1 MVIVDTSVLIDY
13 LSDRSTPQTDWLE
26 QRSDLRRIGV
36 TSLIL
41 CEVLQGI
48 RSDDQFSDAL
58 KVMRQ
63 FALYETGSN
72 ALAVASARN
81 YGKLRG
87 LGITIRS
94 TIDSFIA
101 TFCIEAGHQLLHSD
115 RDFDVFEK
123 HLGLK
128 VLHPPTNSPN

>member
-58 KVMRQ
+58 KVMSQ

-72 ALAVASARN
+72 AL
-81 YGKLRG
+81 
-87 LGITIRS
+87 
-94 TIDSFIA
+94 
-101 TFCIEAGHQLLHSD
+101 
-115 RDFDVFEK
+115 
-123 HLGLK
+123 
-128 VLHPPTNSPN
+128 